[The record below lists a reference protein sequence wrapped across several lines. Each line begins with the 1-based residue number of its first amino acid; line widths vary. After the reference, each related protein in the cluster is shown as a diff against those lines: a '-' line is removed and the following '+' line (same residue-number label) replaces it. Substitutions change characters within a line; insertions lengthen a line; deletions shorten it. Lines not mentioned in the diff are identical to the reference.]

1 MLDARKMEGERK
13 NERAGRGRERKSS
26 SPPLPALLLAPL
38 FARSLIFVPRSLF
51 QNQAPHCGKKEKKI
65 GVGEKKKKK
74 QTKKKNGERSG
85 PRSSLG
91 RGISFFSILALT
103 ICTEISVKNF
113 RQMVLVFFLAP
124 KTGTGL
130 SCTTYKIPVN
140 FSLSLDL
147 KPGTGDPD
155 KWYRKFRSFR

>member
-74 QTKKKNGERSG
+74 QTKKKMASEA
-85 PRSSLG
+85 G
-91 RGISFFSILALT
+91 REVAWGGGLA
-103 ICTEISVKNF
+103 
-113 RQMVLVFFLAP
+113 FFL
-124 KTGTGL
+124 
-130 SCTTYKIPVN
+130 S
-140 FSLSLDL
+140 
-147 KPGTGDPD
+147 
-155 KWYRKFRSFR
+155 

>member
-1 MLDARKMEGERK
+1 MLDTRKMERERK
-13 NERAGRGRERKSS
+13 NGRAGRGRERKSS

-74 QTKKKNGERSG
+74 NGERSG

-91 RGISFFSILALT
+91 RGISFFCILALT

-113 RQMVLVFFLAP
+113 RQMVLVFFSAP

-147 KPGTGDPD
+147 KPGTVDPN